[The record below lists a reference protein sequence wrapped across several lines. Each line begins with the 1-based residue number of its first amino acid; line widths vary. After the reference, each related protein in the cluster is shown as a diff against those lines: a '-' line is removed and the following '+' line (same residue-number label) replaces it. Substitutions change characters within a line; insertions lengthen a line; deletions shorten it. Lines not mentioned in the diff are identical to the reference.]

1 MRNIIQSLLLLI
13 LFFSVT
19 YFTGCVPSKP
29 TEDIEI
35 LPADRLVKKL
45 EVNRRKIKSFEG
57 VGTLHLNTTEIQNS
71 TTFRVVLSKPDSV
84 YVTFFGPF
92 GIELAQILISKQN
105 FVFYE
110 SLNNTAYEGNIN
122 DNILKSI
129 FKIDISLTDLVDA
142 FIGSVNMSERL
153 YKEPDYYKID
163 YDKYILTY
171 LDSLKK
177 TSATYVIDVRD
188 LGISEFT
195 LRDAKNNPTLEG
207 KYSSFGILES
217 VAVPYKIS
225 LKNNMR
231 KQALTIEYNSIQVN
245 KRNIFID
252 FNIPDDADRVR
263 F

>member
-1 MRNIIQSLLLLI
+1 MKNTVKLLFIFI
-13 LFFSVT
+13 LFFVVNWFS
-19 YFTGCVPSKP
+19 GCIPSKP
-29 TEDIEI
+29 TDDIEI
-35 LPADRLVKKL
+35 LPADRLVNKM
-45 EVNRRKIKSFEG
+45 EVNRRKVKTFEG
-57 VGTLHLNTTEIQNS
+57 KGTLHLNTPEIQNS

-84 YVTFFGPF
+84 YVTFYGPF
-92 GIELAQILISKQN
+92 GIELAQILISKKN
-105 FVFYE
+105 YVFYE
-110 SLNNTAYEGNIN
+110 SLNNTAYEGSVN

-129 FKIDISLTDLVDA
+129 FKIDLQLSDLVDA

-153 YKEPDYYKID
+153 YKEPDNYKIE

-171 LDSLKK
+171 IDSLNR

-188 LGISEFT
+188 LGITDFT
-195 LRDAKNNPTLEG
+195 LKDSKNNPTLEG

-225 LKNNMR
+225 LKNNAR
-231 KQALTIEYNSIQVN
+231 KQALNIEYNNIQIN

-252 FNIPDDADRVR
+252 FKIPDDADRVK